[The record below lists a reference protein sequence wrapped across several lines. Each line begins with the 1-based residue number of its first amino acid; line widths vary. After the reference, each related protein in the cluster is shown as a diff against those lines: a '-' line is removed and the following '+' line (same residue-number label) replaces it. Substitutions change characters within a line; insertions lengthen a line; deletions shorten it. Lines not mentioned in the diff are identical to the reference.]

1 MKEGFHLANNIKL
14 SHPEE
19 GGLVVG
25 MSRDGKEL
33 YVTTE
38 DNHTLILGA
47 TRSGKSRDIV
57 LPSICFMALAGESM
71 IYVDPKAELYL

>member
-1 MKEGFHLANNIKL
+1 MSNNIKL

-33 YVTTE
+33 YATTE
-38 DNHTLILGA
+38 DTHTLILGE
-47 TRSGKSRDIV
+47 TRSGKSRGIV

-71 IYVDPKAELYL
+71 VCVDPLLLISV